1 MAIPEGFEAT
11 EKAMQNLERQAWGS
25 VFAQWGPHERV
36 VLEERSIE
44 WLITDDPAEVDRFQP
59 VHDCEQCRSGNVQ
72 AREYLASNPGGTV
85 AMANI
90 HYVEVRPEYELPSE
104 LSDYDRH
111 NVIELLDMD
120 KRINVRQAV
129 ELIAF
134 ARQKGDELRR
144 AAEEQ
149 KAAVK
154 WKSI

>member
-1 MAIPEGFEAT
+1 MAVPEGFEAT
-11 EKAMQNLERQAWGS
+11 EKAMQNLERQAWQS
-25 VFAQWGPHERV
+25 VFAQWGPRERV
-36 VLEERSIE
+36 VLAERSIE
-44 WLITDDPAEVDRFQP
+44 WLITDDPAEVENFQP
-59 VHDCEQCRSGNVQ
+59 AHDCEECRKGNVL
-72 AREYLASNPGGTV
+72 AREYLAKHPGGTV